1 MVSTSTIIAVCVT
14 LLITLVGP
22 LVLYIVY
29 GVKNKG
35 KGAWVAGLLG
45 AAGFFLMQVV
55 IRLPLI
61 SVIQLVVGYESF
73 MAFVENH
80 YILYCFIMAFT
91 AGLFEVI
98 GRYAVAKILRK
109 KLSYTTGVATG
120 IGHGGIE
127 AMIIVGMTYVNNLL
141 YIFMINSN
149 TFDTMVEQYAAM
161 GVDASSLITVKES
174 LINTGAGLFY
184 LAGYERILTIIAHTA
199 MSLLVCYFVWKKKD
213 LLGILICLA
222 IHTALDFFS
231 VVLNSL
237 STEYLGAVV
246 SETVGYVLTYV
257 FLTVVA
263 VAAVVF
269 IGKMKKCWAEPA
281 EVKEA

>member
-1 MVSTSTIIAVCVT
+1 MVSTSTTIAVCVT
-14 LLITLVGP
+14 LLITLIGP

-35 KGAWVAGLLG
+35 KGVWMAGMWG
-45 AAGFFLMQVV
+45 AAGFLLMQVI
-55 IRLPLI
+55 IRMPMI
-61 SVIQLVVGYESF
+61 STIQLAIGYEPF
-73 MAFVENH
+73 MAFVENN

-98 GRYAVAKILRK
+98 GRYAVAKMLK
-109 KLSYTTGVATG
+109 KNLTYTTGVAAG

-127 AMIIVGMTYVNNLL
+127 AVMIVGMTYISNLL
-141 YIFMINSN
+141 YIFMINTN
-149 TFDTMVEQYAAM
+149 TFDPMVEQTAAM
-161 GVDASSLITVKES
+161 GVDASSLVALKDS

-184 LAGYERILTIIAHTA
+184 LAGYERVLTVCAHIA

-222 IHTALDFFS
+222 IHTALDFGG

-246 SETVGYVLTYV
+246 SETVGYVLTYT
-257 FLTVVA
+257 FLTAVA
-263 VAAVVF
+263 VASIVF
-269 IGKMKKCWAEPA
+269 VCKLKKCWVEP
-281 EVKEA
+281 EEEKEA